1 MVKIKTDSKVY
12 VLCPANVITGGVE
25 LMHQLVDFLNNHQ
38 RLAYVV
44 YFGESNLNV
53 IPDAYKKYNIQVSD
67 KAPDEESSC
76 IVFPEGF
83 LYMSQPYKKA
93 QKIFWWMSVDNF
105 YKLSGYNISLKDIFE
120 WDKRRFFIE
129 SARRVL
135 KRKEYIGIEKI
146 SIADLINVNAIN
158 AYQSEYA
165 RLFLSNHRFTNLVPL
180 SDYINQ
186 EYLTVPTDNKKEKV
200 VLYNPKKGFAF
211 TKRIMDSAPE
221 IKWTPL
227 VNLTREQMREKLTH
241 SMVYVDFGN
250 HPGKDRIPREAAMS
264 GCCIITGKRGA
275 AGNPVDV
282 MIPSHYKYDDNQA
295 NISAIVKC
303 IRDIF
308 GDYGKCFEQ
317 QKEYREKIKNEKSVF
332 ESEIA
337 SLFGL

>member
-1 MVKIKTDSKVY
+1 MQNKKVY
-12 VLCPANVITGGVE
+12 VLCPSNVITGGVE

-44 YFGESNLNV
+44 YFGEGNLNIV
-53 IPDAYKKYNIQVSD
+53 PDAYKKYNIMVAD
-67 KAPDEESSC
+67 FAPDEESSF

-83 LYMSQPYKKA
+83 LYMSLPYKKA
-93 QKIFWWMSVDNF
+93 QKMFWWMSVDNF

-120 WDKRRFFIE
+120 WDKKRFFIE
-129 SARRVL
+129 ASRRVL
-135 KRKEYIGIEKI
+135 KRKEYSGKEKI
-146 SIADLINVNAIN
+146 SIAGLVNANAIN

-165 RLFLSNHRFTNLVPL
+165 RLFLSSHHFTNMVPL

-186 EYLTVPTDNKKEKV
+186 EYLTVPTDNIREKV
-200 VLYNPKKGFAF
+200 VLYNPKKGYSF
-211 TKRIMDSAPE
+211 TKKIMEFAPD
-221 IKWTPL
+221 IQWVPL
-227 VNLTREQMREKLTH
+227 INLSREQMRDKLTH

-282 MIPSHYKYDDNQA
+282 MIPSHYKYEDKHTT
-295 NISAIVKC
+295 IPSVVSC

-308 GDYGKCFEQ
+308 TDYQGHYQEQ
-317 QKEYREKIKNEKSVF
+317 KAYRERIRHEKTVF
-332 ESEIA
+332 ESEIKQ
-337 SLFGL
+337 LFDL